1 MDSTDYNLGA
11 EPLAIAF
18 KNVSLSFDGKRVLD
32 HVSFK
37 ARRGQMIIITGL
49 SSSGKTV
56 LLHLAIGLLHADEGQ
71 IFVKGWDIESLSERE
86 LLQLRSDSMGLVF
99 QEDTLFTGMTVYD
112 NAAYRLTEHGW
123 PEEEADRAVE
133 EILRFVGLEN
143 DMEKMP
149 EELSVGMRRRLEI
162 ARGLAGW
169 PPVMLF
175 DEPTSGLDPIN
186 SRQVLDLIIRA
197 RDIHK
202 ISMLYVTKEMHEI
215 AYLSEHYA
223 EQDEEGETRVF
234 NGTAPRD
241 CELKVM
247 VLEDGRVGFFGTP
260 AEFESSALPAVS
272 LLTNPN
278 AGMRTSNT
286 YSPDPW
292 GKKRSPSTKTA

>member
-1 MDSTDYNLGA
+1 MDSTDYNLGY
-11 EPLAIAF
+11 ESPAIAF
-18 KNVSLSFDGKRVLD
+18 RNVSMSFDGKRALNN
-32 HVSFK
+32 VSFK
-37 ARRGQMIIITGL
+37 VRRGQMIIITGL
-49 SSSGKTV
+49 SASGKSV
-56 LLHLAIGLLHADEGQ
+56 LLRLAIGLLPADEGQ
-71 IFVKGWDIESLSERE
+71 ILIKGWELESLDESE
-86 LLQLRSDSMGLVF
+86 LIQLRSDSMGMVF
-99 QEDTLFTGMTVYD
+99 QDDTLFTGMTVYD
-112 NAAYRLTEHGW
+112 NAAYRLTERGW
-123 PEEEADRAVE
+123 PEEEADRAVQ
-133 EILRFVGLEN
+133 EILRFVGLEK

-169 PPVMLF
+169 PSIMLL

-202 ISMLYVTKEMHEI
+202 ISMLYVTKELHEI

-223 EQDEEGETRVF
+223 EGDEAGVTKII
-234 NGTAPRD
+234 NGVAPHD

-247 VLEDGRVGFFGTP
+247 VLDGGSVAFLGTP
-260 AEFESSALPAVS
+260 SEFEASRLPAVS

-278 AGMRTSNT
+278 AGMRMDDS

-292 GKKRSPSTKTA
+292 SKKRRL